1 MRSLDKLRQSYDDE
15 SQVVIQDKRSPPR
28 MLFSDT
34 EVLLEEVPVGTR
46 IIFPNAPIEPL
57 TNARAAIRW
66 AINHP
71 EGCDPLHAQLRPGMK
86 VVVAIDDISLPLPPM
101 RPPDVRQMML
111 EIVLQLCADSGV
123 DDVHLLIANALH
135 RRMTPAEMKRMVGE
149 RIFEAYYP
157 DRYTNHDAEE
167 PGGIVELGE
176 TSAKEKVRISRR
188 AAEADL
194 VIYLNVNFVPMDGG
208 HKSVGTGLTDYLG
221 LRAHHTPH
229 AIRGSKSYMEPA
241 HSALH
246 ESVNRI
252 GRVID
257 AHVNVFHI
265 ETALNNKM
273 FDGPMSFLGKR
284 EEDFTDLDRTALA
297 ALRWTLGK
305 TPRALR
311 QQIFHRVPAAYGL
324 IAVSAGR
331 TEPAHE
337 AILAACRRQSFV
349 SVKGQADVL
358 IAGIPYISP
367 YNVNSIL
374 NPLLVQVMACGYFFN
389 MNRGVPLVKKG
400 GTLILTHPCM
410 DEFDP
415 VQHPSYIEFFHRLLP
430 ETTDAMELHRKY
442 EKEFATNPSYVH
454 LYRKGNAY
462 HGAHPFYMWYWGENG
477 RQHLG
482 QIIAV
487 GTENTH
493 VPQLLGWERADTLA
507 EAIDM
512 ARGRQGRSAEITLMH
527 HPPMVMTDVQA
538 SGQGETR
545 LLDDGG
551 EAKVGAKS
559 GAASAPKGIA
569 AKGAP

>member
-1 MRSLDKLRQSYDDE
+1 MRSLDRLRASYDEDA
-15 SQVVIQDKRSPPR
+15 QVVIQEKRSPPR

-34 EVLLEEVPVGTR
+34 GILLEEIPTGTR
-46 IIFPNAPIEPL
+46 VVFPNPPIEEL
-57 TNARAAIRW
+57 ANWRAAIRW

-71 EGCDPLHAQLRPGMK
+71 EGCDPLHAQLRPGMR
-86 VVVAIDDISLPLPPM
+86 VVIALDDISLPLPPM
-101 RPPDVRQMML
+101 RTPDVRQHML
-111 EIVLQLCADSGV
+111 EIVLQLLADSGV

-135 RRMTPAEMKRMVGE
+135 RRMTEAEMRRMVGT
-149 RIFEAYYP
+149 RIFDAYYP

-167 PGGIVELGE
+167 PGAIVELGTTE
-176 TSAKEKVRISRR
+176 AGEKVRISRR

-194 VIYLNVNFVPMDGG
+194 LIYLNVNFVPMDGG

-221 LRAHHTPH
+221 LRAHHTPQ
-229 AIRGSKSYMEPA
+229 AIRASKSYMEPK
-241 HSALH
+241 HSELH
-246 ESVNRI
+246 GSVDRI
-252 GRVID
+252 GKVID
-257 AHVNVFHI
+257 QHLNVFHI
-265 ETALNNKM
+265 ESALNNRM
-273 FDGPMSFLGKR
+273 FDGPMAFLGKR
-284 EEDFTDLDRTALA
+284 EEDFTDVDRAALA
-297 ALRWTLGK
+297 GLRWTLQR

-311 QQIFHRVPAAYGL
+311 QNVFHRIPAAYGL
-324 IAVSAGR
+324 IACAAGR
-331 TEPAHE
+331 TELAHE
-337 AILAACRRQSFV
+337 KILQACRRQLFV
-349 SVKGQADVL
+349 KVRGQADILV
-358 IAGIPYISP
+358 IGIPYISP

-389 MNRGVPLVKKG
+389 MNRGIPLVKKG

-430 ETTDAMELHRKY
+430 ETTDAMALHMKY
-442 EKEFATNPSYVH
+442 EREFAQNPSYVH

-493 VPQLLGWERADTLA
+493 VPELMGWERADTLA
-507 EAIDM
+507 EGIDM

-527 HPPMVMTDVQA
+527 HPPMVMTEVALTAHEGVRQLP
-538 SGQGETR
+538 EH
-545 LLDDGG
+545 GG
-551 EAKVGAKS
+551 GPAG
-559 GAASAPKGIA
+559 GPGIA
-569 AKGAP
+569 AKGEP